1 MSTILLEKRLLASSL
16 LPTEL
21 QEKFDELGK
30 KEMCAIALLITNT
43 ALNAI
48 KAFEQGLYK
57 KFDANPGDG
66 GCQMRA
72 LELRQLMK
80 RGLTRKLCS
89 GL

>member
-1 MSTILLEKRLLASSL
+1 MSIVFSEKRLLISSFL
-16 LPTEL
+16 STEL
-21 QEKFDELGK
+21 QEKIDKLG
-30 KEMCAIALLITNT
+30 EEEICAVALLIANT

-48 KAFEQGLYK
+48 KAFEQSYCK

-80 RGLTRKLCS
+80 KGLTEEYWLS
-89 GL
+89 